1 MDAAAFLQQNRK
13 FLIGACLGA
22 VVFLV
27 GRTVTARTV
36 GDSLETAQRD
46 IRREGNKLK
55 EARYGAK
62 ELAKAKEARDGVAAG
77 FEALRA
83 RVEFVPNPRFVLPE
97 GTSSATTFY
106 LDAAAKARED
116 LRAKAA
122 RADVDF
128 DERLGLPPLSPASKE
143 EIRRTLRALDLAH
156 RLVERGI
163 EARVRRIE
171 EIRGVEARVR
181 RKGGEKGS
189 GGFLEEI
196 RVSVKVT
203 GPAASV
209 ARFLEETQRGERIL
223 PLGGAAALVRS
234 PEREG
239 EVVATVEFAS
249 LEVHPEREP

>member
-1 MDAAAFLQQNRK
+1 MDAATYLQQNRK

-22 VVFLV
+22 VLFLV

-36 GDSLETAQRD
+36 GNSLRTADAD
-46 IRREGNKLK
+46 IRREARKLQ
-55 EARYGAK
+55 EARFGSK
-62 ELAKAKEARDGVAAG
+62 ELGKAKEARDGLAAA

-97 GTSSATTFY
+97 GASSATTFY
-106 LDAAAKARED
+106 LDAAAKALEE
-116 LRAKAA
+116 LRAKAG

-128 DERLGLPPLSPASKE
+128 DERLGLPPISPPSKE

-203 GPAASV
+203 GAAPSV

-223 PLGGAAALVRS
+223 PLGASATLVRS
-234 PEREG
+234 AEREG

-249 LEVHPEREP
+249 LEVHPERVP